1 MPLYVHRAS
10 ARVTSFL
17 FFLIISRV
25 CHGGKVYNNIIVS
38 NDSNEEDALLN
49 SAVESSGN
57 HPEGHEGGSGGGGG
71 GHASNSSR
79 GGQLKHEAASGGPS
93 SGSKDIVLSTNG
105 SKTKIIVRKAKGS
118 AKRSALDSYRRTH
131 SRSDGCPCSG
141 QKSPPSDVKQVIFV
155 PFCGPEPHMTPE
167 SANQYSQSTQFTHER
182 DEGNRRLDFAEMRPA
197 NAPYFIDPL
206 TVAGLSPML
215 PFSQA
220 HLAAQLAALRAHEAL
235 KMRAYRASRS
245 KRPPMPVPPA
255 SGSPGKTEPV
265 EMDELEPPG
274 RRKVTIGETDSM
286 SSNQFI
292 ERRKHALT
300 PEEETRRIL
309 EELHFR
315 QAYALH

>member
-1 MPLYVHRAS
+1 ML
-10 ARVTSFL
+10 L
-17 FFLIISRV
+17 LSRV

-57 HPEGHEGGSGGGGG
+57 HPEGSDGGSGGSGG

-131 SRSDGCPCSG
+131 SRSDGCPCSA
-141 QKSPPSDVKQVIFV
+141 QKASPSDVKQVIFV
-155 PFCGPEPHMTPE
+155 PYCGPEPMPPMPPE
-167 SANQYSQSTQFTHER
+167 AANQYTQNAQFTHEQ
-182 DEGNRRLDFAEMRPA
+182 DEANRRLDFAGMRPP
-197 NAPYFIDPL
+197 NPYFIDPL
-206 TVAGLSPML
+206 MMAGLSPML

-220 HLAAQLAALRAHEAL
+220 HLAAQLAAIRTHEAL

-245 KRPPMPVPPA
+245 KRPMSVPSAPVSPA
-255 SGSPGKTEPV
+255 KTDAADHE
-265 EMDELEPPG
+265 ELEPPG
-274 RRKVTIGETDSM
+274 RRKIGIGETDSL

-292 ERRKHALT
+292 ERRKHTLT

-315 QAYALH
+315 QAFALH